1 MKSGFLSR
9 FLLMAAMA
17 FCLGTAVNLR
27 ADDEVTV
34 YAKLIWA
41 TNHSQPPD
49 QSYQR
54 ADDQLS
60 KDLQQAF
67 KWKNYFVITSKE
79 VICEKNKK
87 KKIEMSEQ
95 CRLQMM
101 YLGEDM
107 FEVVIWGKDPK
118 SGEMKPVAKG
128 TQKMAANQKMLLMGV
143 SDNESGWVVKLCRHE
158 D

>member
-1 MKSGFLSR
+1 MKSGLLSR
-9 FLLMAAMA
+9 LLLTVSIV
-17 FCLGTAVNLR
+17 FCLGMVAESCA
-27 ADDEVTV
+27 ADQVTV

-54 ADDQLS
+54 ADEQLS

-79 VICEKNKK
+79 AVTEKNRKLK
-87 KKIEMSEQ
+87 LKMSED
-95 CRLQMM
+95 CRLQIT
-101 YLGEDM
+101 YLGDDK
-107 FEVVIWGKDPK
+107 FEVVIWGKDPN
-118 SGEMKPVAKG
+118 SGEVKPVAKG
-128 TQKMAANQKMLLMGV
+128 TQKMEAKQKVLLMGV